1 MGNSILESR
10 GEEGA
15 AADQL
20 ALAKQHGSISEYGP
34 SLQQKNKQ
42 TKNNVD

>member
-20 ALAKQHGSISEYGP
+20 GLAKQDGSISEHGC
-34 SLQQKNKQ
+34 
-42 TKNNVD
+42 